1 MRRFL
6 VLLCCALVVPAT
18 TAFAAG
24 NDDALPKKFR
34 SEANGVCRKS
44 QRRIVDAQLTLFPD
58 KATDPQAAAAVYV
71 DDVQPIYRKLIRDLR
86 ALGYPSGHKARL
98 RSIYAAMGLSMDRAV
113 AKIEAEPSVAVI
125 GAGTFGDV
133 NERLDAIGLTKCG
146 SGG

>member
-6 VLLCCALVVPAT
+6 GLLLCALVVPAT
-18 TAFAAG
+18 AAYAAG

-34 SEANGVCRKS
+34 AEANAVCRKS

-58 KATDPQAAAAVYV
+58 KATDPQAASAVYL
-71 DDVQPIYRKLIRDLR
+71 DDVQPIYRTLIRDLR
-86 ALGYPSGHKARL
+86 ALGYPRGRKAEL
-98 RSIYAAMGLSMDRAV
+98 RSIYAAMTRSMDRAV
-113 AKIEAEPSVAVI
+113 AKIEADPSVAVV

-146 SGG
+146 SG